1 MGNTYANLLYHAV
14 FSTKD
19 REPLIDER
27 WQDDLYAYMGG
38 IVRGS
43 RGTLLKS
50 GGVADHVH
58 LLLKLPASVAIADML
73 RLVKA
78 NSSNWVRDS
87 KLVIGKFAWQAGYG
101 AFTVSKSQV
110 PDVERYIQN
119 QAAHRRGRSFQEEF
133 LALLERHGIEYD
145 PRYLWD

>member
-14 FSTKD
+14 LSTKD
-19 REPLIDER
+19 REPLIDEK
-27 WQDDLYAYMGG
+27 WQDDLYAYMRG

-87 KLVIGKFAWQAGYG
+87 NLVIGKPGSRGLRHLA
-101 AFTVSKSQV
+101 KSCR
-110 PDVERYIQN
+110 RY
-119 QAAHRRGRSFQEEF
+119 AAAEIAVRCAANGGR
-133 LALLERHGIEYD
+133 
-145 PRYLWD
+145 